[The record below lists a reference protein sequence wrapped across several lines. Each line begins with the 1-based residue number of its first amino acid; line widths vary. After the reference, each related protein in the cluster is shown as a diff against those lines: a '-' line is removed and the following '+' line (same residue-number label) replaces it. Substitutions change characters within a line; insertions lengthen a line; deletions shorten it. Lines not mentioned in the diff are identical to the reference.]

1 MRDSLFEHDPADP
14 PRRPGTDLLSIVIPV
29 FNESG
34 AIEPLLREIAETMS
48 DCDHE
53 ILVVDDGSRDDTGNI
68 LKHLVHDQFPH
79 LRVLLHDKNYGQ
91 SAAIDTGIRAAAGCW
106 VATLDGDGQ
115 NEPAD
120 IHRLLRVRDGTE
132 IVHLVC
138 GLRRNRRDSFLK
150 RLSSRLANAVR
161 AWMLAD
167 ATPDTGC
174 GLKLIHRQT
183 YLSLPRFNH
192 MHRFLP
198 ALILRSG
205 GRVVSAEVGHRERRS
220 GVSKYGIQNR
230 LWVGIVDLFGVA
242 WLQRRSL
249 RAKFE
254 EVESNDV

>member
-1 MRDSLFEHDPADP
+1 MHNPLFEHDPADP
-14 PRRPGTDLLSIVIPV
+14 PMRAGTDLLSIVIPV

-34 AIEPLLREIAETMS
+34 AIEPLLREIADSMS
-48 DCDHE
+48 GFSYE
-53 ILVVDDGSRDDTGNI
+53 ILVVDDGSRDDTRNI
-68 LKHLVHDQFPH
+68 LKHLLQKQFPH
-79 LRVLLHDKNYGQ
+79 LRVLRHDRNYGQ
-91 SAAIDTGIRAAAGCW
+91 SAAIDTGIHAARGRW

-120 IHRLLRVRDGTE
+120 IHRLLQVRDGAETVQL
-132 IVHLVC
+132 IC
-138 GLRRNRRDSFLK
+138 GLRRKRRDSLLK

-161 AWMLAD
+161 ARILAD

-174 GLKLIHRQT
+174 GLKLIHRET

-198 ALILRSG
+198 ALILRAG
-205 GRVVSAEVGHRERRS
+205 GCVVSIEVGHRARHS
-220 GVSKYGIQNR
+220 GISKYGIHNR
-230 LWVGIVDLFGVA
+230 LWVGIVDLLGVA

-249 RAKFE
+249 SAKFE